1 MLMRNK
7 STGDLV
13 MIESIEQLLSP
24 FDEEVAGRNQAG
36 QEEQEVK
43 RFQKIELTFPSGE
56 PLPKCWMDSQ
66 FRSEDNRDAMP
77 HSSD

>member
-13 MIESIEQLLSP
+13 LIENIEQLVSP

-36 QEEQEVK
+36 QEEQESK
-43 RFQKIELTFPSGE
+43 SFCKAELTFPSGE
-56 PLPKCWMDSQ
+56 LLPQCWTDSQ